1 MKHKICSVGLRLRE
15 LDQRR
20 VRLALV
26 VLSLV
31 LFVMGAGAPGDAGGS
46 GG

>member
-1 MKHKICSVGLRLRE
+1 MKHNIGSVGLRLRE

-20 VRLALV
+20 VRLAWA

-31 LFVMGAGAPGDAGGS
+31 LFVMGAGAPAASSGS